1 MEANSWK
8 FHNPTAVIFEPGALK
23 NLGQFLRYERAVL
36 ITIACFRQQGIVE
49 RVASALGK
57 KLVYVMDDVIPNP
70 DLLTVDAQITR
81 LRSIRPDVVIAL
93 GGGSSIDTAKAL
105 ARMLMQPQGFTLRS
119 HFRDQIPL
127 SEHNALPIIAIPTTS
142 GTGSEVTPFG
152 TIWDFELG
160 KKYSVTGEDMFPHT
174 AILDPELTYELPE
187 EVTISSGLDTVSHA
201 LESIWNR
208 NANPVT
214 IALATESL
222 TLSLPALRALR
233 NSVKNHAA
241 RADMMQASLL
251 AGLAIS
257 QTRTALAHSI
267 SYPLTTDFGLPHG
280 IACSFTLPALL
291 RFNLAVDDG
300 RLAKLAKSISYSN
313 PQALANDLEELFV
326 EVGVNEIFARYIS
339 QSELVMDLVDRMI
352 APGRADN
359 NIRKANLEDI
369 KNIVFVSLPK
379 LIVSND

>member
-1 MEANSWK
+1 MPTNSWR
-8 FHNPTAVIFEPGALK
+8 FHNPTTVIFESGAFEK
-23 NLGQFLRYERAVL
+23 LGQFLPYERAVL
-36 ITIACFRQQGIVE
+36 ITSATFRKQGFID

-57 KLVYVMDDVIPNP
+57 TLVYVLDDVKPNP
-70 DLLTVDAQITR
+70 DLLIVDAQITR

-105 ARMLMQPQGFTLRS
+105 ARMLVQPPGATLRC
-119 HFRDQIPL
+119 HFRDQVTL
-127 SEHNALPIIAIPTTS
+127 SQHNALPVIAIPTTS
-142 GTGSEVTPFG
+142 GTGSEVTPFA

-160 KKYSVTGEDMFPHT
+160 KKYSVIGEDIFPHT

-187 EVTISSGLDTVSHA
+187 EVTISTGLDAISHA

-208 NANPVT
+208 NAYPVS
-214 IALATESL
+214 IAFATESL
-222 TLSLPALRALR
+222 TLSLPALRALGH
-233 NSVKNHAA
+233 SVRNHAA
-241 RADMMQASLL
+241 RADIMQASLL

-291 RFNLAVDDG
+291 RFNLTVDDG
-300 RLAKLAKSISYSN
+300 RLTKLAKSIGYSN
-313 PQALANDLEELFV
+313 PQALADDLAELFG
-326 EVGVNEIFARYIS
+326 EVCASDIFERYIPKP
-339 QSELVMDLVDRMI
+339 ELVMNIVDKMI
-352 APGRADN
+352 TPGRADN

-369 KNIVFVSLPK
+369 EDIVFASLPK
-379 LIVSND
+379 

>member
-1 MEANSWK
+1 MAANSWR
-8 FHNPTAVIFEPGALK
+8 FHNPTTVIFEPGAIE
-23 NLGQFLRYERAVL
+23 NLGQFLPYERAVL
-36 ITIACFRQQGIVE
+36 ITIACFRQQGVVD

-57 KLVYVMDDVIPNP
+57 KLVYVMDDVLPNP
-70 DLLTVDAQITR
+70 DLLTVDDQIAR

-105 ARMLMQPQGFTLRS
+105 ARMLVQPLGSTLRS
-119 HFRDQIPL
+119 HFRDQMKL
-127 SEHNALPIIAIPTTS
+127 STHNALPIIAIPTTS
-142 GTGSEVTPFG
+142 GTGAEVTPFG

-160 KKYSVTGEDMFPHT
+160 KKYSVTGEDIFPHI

-187 EVTISSGLDTVSHA
+187 EITISSGLDAVSHA

-222 TLSLPALRALR
+222 TISMPALRALR
-233 NSVKNHAA
+233 HSLKNHAA
-241 RADMMQASLL
+241 RADMMQASFL

-300 RLAKLAKSISYSN
+300 RLAKLAENISYSN
-313 PQALANDLEELFV
+313 PQALANDLAELFV

-369 KNIVFVSLPK
+369 KDIVFASLPSSHHIK
-379 LIVSND
+379 

>member
-1 MEANSWK
+1 MAANSWK
-8 FHNPTAVIFEPGALK
+8 FHNPTAIIFEHGSLN
-23 NLGQFLRYERAVL
+23 NLGQLLPYERIVL
-36 ITIACFRQQGIVE
+36 ITINTFRQKGIVDQ
-49 RVASALGK
+49 VANALGK
-57 KLVYVMDDVIPNP
+57 KLVYVIDDVLPNP
-70 DLLTVDAQITR
+70 DLLTVDAQVTR
-81 LRSIRPDVVIAL
+81 LRSIRPDVIIAL

-105 ARMLMQPQGFTLRS
+105 ARMLVQPLGSTLRS
-119 HFRDQIPL
+119 HFRDQMKL
-127 SEHNALPIIAIPTTS
+127 STHNALPIIAIPTTS
-142 GTGSEVTPFG
+142 GTGAEVTPFG

-160 KKYSVTGEDMFPHT
+160 KKYSVTGEDIFPHI

-187 EVTISSGLDTVSHA
+187 EVTISSGLDAVSHA

-222 TLSLPALRALR
+222 TISLPAWRALR
-233 NSVKNHAA
+233 HCLKNHAA
-241 RADMMQASLL
+241 RADMMQASFL

-300 RLAKLAKSISYSN
+300 RLAKLAKSISYSS
-313 PQALANDLEELFV
+313 PLALANELTELFR
-326 EVGVNEIFARYIS
+326 EVGVNEIFERYIS
-339 QSELVMDLVDRMI
+339 QPELVVNLVDRMI
-352 APGRADN
+352 VPGRSDN

-369 KNIVFVSLPK
+369 KDIVFASLPSSHHIK
-379 LIVSND
+379 